1 MGFSDVDGVGS
12 DAGAEV
18 SEVENKDVDY
28 GDGDGVNDFDETYD
42 EMNSGN
48 GSLEYSG
55 GFERTESPRSDN
67 QSEAATDAAVDDALA
82 DFDDQAED
90 PAERTAVFENV
101 SYSQG
106 QNDVGALGTCGPT
119 SVANSLN
126 RVTGTSDYT
135 ENEVLHKA
143 MDNDLCHKGDNPLSF
158 GGTTTKD
165 VVNIIDDVK
174 DPESNIHTEV
184 YEYDKAL
191 SVEELADRLDDPG
204 TVAMVGVDSAT
215 LWDQRGDV
223 ASSGL
228 FQHADAPSDHW
239 ITVDSPIRD
248 EAGNLT
254 GFNVIDSGGG
264 VSEVSREKFESMYMG
279 DSRHTVSDPT
289 AILISNSGEGGN

>member
-12 DAGAEV
+12 DVGAEV

-55 GFERTESPRSDN
+55 DFEGTESSRSDN

-248 EAGNLT
+248 ESGNLT

-264 VSEVSREKFESMYMG
+264 VSEVSCEKFESMYMG
-279 DSRHTVSDPT
+279 DSSHTVSDPT
-289 AILISNSGEGGN
+289 AILISNSGEGSN